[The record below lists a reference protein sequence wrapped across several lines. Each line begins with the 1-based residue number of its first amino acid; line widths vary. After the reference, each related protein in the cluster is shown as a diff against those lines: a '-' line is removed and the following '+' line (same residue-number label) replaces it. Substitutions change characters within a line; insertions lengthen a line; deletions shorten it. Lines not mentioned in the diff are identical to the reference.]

1 MVSDNEHSRHVYKES
16 YNMSINKGKK
26 KKKKKK
32 VKTLGTEEDILTT
45 GLLNSPN
52 IRKKKQNFSGK
63 YHDKKCS
70 IDSS

>member
-1 MVSDNEHSRHVYKES
+1 
-16 YNMSINKGKK
+16 MSINKGKK